1 MKQWLRKKTINF
13 LVHHLFRGIVEEDIL
28 HISKTGGI
36 VYKGQKLDRE
46 SKEAIASQAKQI
58 DDMFIWK
65 ILLDEMTYRAEEKM
79 FTKSESY
86 DGMLFGKAMLYN
98 INILKQ
104 RIKYL
109 KNIK

>member
-13 LVHHLFRGIVEEDIL
+13 LVKNLYRGITEEDIL
-28 HISKTGGI
+28 QVSDNGVII
-36 VYKGQKLDRE
+36 YKGQKLDRE
-46 SKEAIASQAKQI
+46 SKEAIASQAKMI
-58 DDMFIWK
+58 DDSFIWK
-65 ILLDEMTYRAEEKM
+65 ILSDEMIYRSEERM
-79 FTKSESY
+79 FKKSENY

-98 INILKQ
+98 IEVLRK